1 MVKKYLTIDDLIE
14 FCIQNN
20 FAKFSSKESNAEI
33 CVQMPAVATFG
44 KSDDN
49 KHTEG
54 LKPFVAAAYHDH
66 VNLNKSN
73 IEEDVFEE
81 NTQSIPYRPILANI
95 VENADGNKDF
105 GSHDFTV
112 ETDDDG
118 NEKFIYQERPVGV
131 IKKDYSIEYD
141 KEAGVNRAMIQGYLW
156 EGYCQDAVDIM
167 ERREKV
173 DCSVELSIRELSF
186 NAKDKVLNLDDYYV
200 GGLTLLNENVGPGM
214 AGSNVQL
221 ADFNSK
227 TNSMYTD
234 FDINSKLVETLEKIN
249 TTLSN
254 FNINNAEGKEE
265 NQVNKFEEL
274 LQKYGKTVEDITF
287 EYKDLSDE
295 ELESAFAEAFEEND
309 PEPAAD
315 PAPDPEPENF
325 VKSFELSH
333 SDIRYA
339 LYNLLSAYEE
349 SDNEW
354 YFINSVYDS
363 HFTYENWDGDKIY
376 GQNYTKDGDNVAFDG
391 ERYNLHR
398 ELLTDSE
405 YTELQNMRSN
415 YAAISEKLQK
425 YEKAEEDANK
435 DALFAMDD
443 YKGIKETE
451 EFTTLMNDHKEFT
464 VDELKEKLD
473 VILLSYA
480 KAGKLNFAVVEELVD
495 TKKPAAKVGLANVK
509 STQKKNKFGSLFS
522 AK

>member
-1 MVKKYLTIDDLIE
+1 M
-14 FCIQNN
+14 
-20 FAKFSSKESNAEI
+20 
-33 CVQMPAVATFG
+33 
-44 KSDDN
+44 
-49 KHTEG
+49 
-54 LKPFVAAAYHDH
+54 
-66 VNLNKSN
+66 
-73 IEEDVFEE
+73 
-81 NTQSIPYRPILANI
+81 
-95 VENADGNKDF
+95 
-105 GSHDFTV
+105 
-112 ETDDDG
+112 
-118 NEKFIYQERPVGV
+118 
-131 IKKDYSIEYD
+131 
-141 KEAGVNRAMIQGYLW
+141 
-156 EGYCQDAVDIM
+156 
-167 ERREKV
+167 
-173 DCSVELSIRELSF
+173 
-186 NAKDKVLNLDDYYV
+186 
-200 GGLTLLNENVGPGM
+200 
-214 AGSNVQL
+214 
-221 ADFNSK
+221 
-227 TNSMYTD
+227 
-234 FDINSKLVETLEKIN
+234 
-249 TTLSN
+249 
-254 FNINNAEGKEE
+254 
-265 NQVNKFEEL
+265 NKFEEL

-309 PEPAAD
+309 PEPASD
-315 PAPDPEPENF
+315 PVSDPEPENF

-339 LYNLLSAYEE
+339 LYNLLSAFEE

-354 YFINSVYDS
+354 YFINAVYDS

-425 YEKAEEDANK
+425 YEIAEEDANK

-451 EFTTLMNDHKEFT
+451 EFTALMNDHKEFT

-473 VILLSYA
+473 GILLSYA
-480 KAGKLNFAVVEELVD
+480 KAGKLNFAVVEEVVN

-509 STQKKNKFGSLFS
+509 SKQKKNKFGSLFS